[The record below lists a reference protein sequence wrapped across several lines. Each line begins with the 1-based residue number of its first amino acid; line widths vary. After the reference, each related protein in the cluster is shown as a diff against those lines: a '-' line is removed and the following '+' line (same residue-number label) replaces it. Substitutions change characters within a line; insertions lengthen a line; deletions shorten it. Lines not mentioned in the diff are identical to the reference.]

1 MVEKRLVRIFAKE
14 LSIHQPMSENVERKM
29 KHPFKERI
37 RVILLCPLGLLML
50 LWYYFTML
58 LTFPIG
64 ALAMRIVEKEPV
76 RESWG
81 RLMDEL
87 KESFSGG
94 EMID

>member
-1 MVEKRLVRIFAKE
+1 MKRKVIFLDIDGVLNPKWW
-14 LSIHQPMSENVERKM
+14 ERK
-29 KHPFKERI
+29 
-37 RVILLCPLGLLML
+37 PLGLLML
-50 LWYYFTML
+50 LWYYLIKL

-81 RLMDEL
+81 RLREEL

>member
-1 MVEKRLVRIFAKE
+1 MKRKVIFLDIDGVLNPKWW
-14 LSIHQPMSENVERKM
+14 ERK
-29 KHPFKERI
+29 
-37 RVILLCPLGLLML
+37 PLGLLML
-50 LWYYFTML
+50 LWYYLTKL

-81 RLMDEL
+81 RLREEL

>member
-1 MVEKRLVRIFAKE
+1 
-14 LSIHQPMSENVERKM
+14 MSENEDKKM
-29 KHPFKERI
+29 KHPFKERM
-37 RVILLCPLGLLML
+37 RVILLCPLGLLLL
-50 LWYYFTML
+50 LWYYLTKL

-64 ALAMRIVEKEPV
+64 ALAMRIVDKEPV

-81 RLMDEL
+81 RLREEL